1 MFYFMVT
8 VDVVYYL
15 LKGLELLYLYP
26 WYKSLGER
34 LAEFFKWTLSFA
46 GILSHDM
53 AMDGASFCSHS
64 TIIYILSLLIASRQT
79 MRFKQFEHKHFL
91 RTIQDVWLRKM
102 LSDIT
107 IFYGDNI
114 SPEKEIYISQDLN
127 TQARPLHNLRHILI
141 QTEVLK

>member
-1 MFYFMVT
+1 MVT
-8 VDVVYYL
+8 IDVVYYS

-26 WYKSLGER
+26 WYESLGER

-53 AMDGASFCSHS
+53 AMNGAFCSHS
-64 TIIYILSLLIASRQT
+64 TIIYILSLTIASRQT
-79 MRFKQFEHKHFL
+79 MRFKPFEHKHFL

-102 LSDIT
+102 LSDMT
-107 IFYGDNI
+107 IFYGYSI